1 MKNIKLND
9 DCIKISQTK
18 LWFSEFIFLFCFKT
32 KSKGSSTRVKL
43 KFIPSQ
49 KPSSTCCTFEA
60 KSILWKKIV
69 IIIAKNYG
77 TLRTKQQQ
85 QQQQKHNERKS
96 FFGCFSFIIFH
107 SFICLVKMENNSTNE
122 KSVMENNLILVLIW
136 QEVSVS
142 NQTFKQ
148 FPPLTYCF
156 YCVYRRL
163 IFVSVVFPFFLL

>member
-1 MKNIKLND
+1 MKNLKLND

-18 LWFSEFIFLFCFKT
+18 LWFSVLFFFVLKQ
-32 KSKGSSTRVKL
+32 KVKEVPRGWNWNSSHHKNHLQLVVRL
-43 KFIPSQ
+43 KQ
-49 KPSSTCCTFEA
+49 

-77 TLRTKQQQ
+77 TLTTKQQKE
-85 QQQQKHNERKS
+85 KHNESKS

-163 IFVSVVFPFFLL
+163 IFVSVVFPFSFFILLL